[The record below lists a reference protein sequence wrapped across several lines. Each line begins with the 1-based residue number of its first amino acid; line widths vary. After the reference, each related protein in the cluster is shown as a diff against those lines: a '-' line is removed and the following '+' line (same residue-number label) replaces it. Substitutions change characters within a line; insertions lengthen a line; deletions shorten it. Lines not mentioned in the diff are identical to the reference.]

1 MKILSMKILT
11 KNYLIFV
18 TICIML
24 FVFFYFNQY
33 FFTINFYDTYYLI
46 SYFFFVLPIFI
57 IGTIF
62 HLTKILIEKLKTRVE
77 QSKDRYSKYLL
88 FFLQP
93 NLYFKFKKGTINYLV
108 FVTIC
113 VISFSYL
120 YLTES
125 FYLVI
130 DNGNYHFVRYY
141 YFVLPILIVG
151 TIVYFVKNRKNRK
164 SIPDS

>member
-1 MKILSMKILT
+1 MLT
-11 KNYLIFV
+11 RNYLIFL
-18 TICIML
+18 TICILL
-24 FVFFYFNQY
+24 FVFFYFNEY
-33 FFTINFYDTYYLI
+33 YYTINLYDTYYHI

-62 HLTKILIEKLKTRVE
+62 CLVKILIEKLKTRVQ
-77 QSKDRYSKYLL
+77 QSKDRYSRYLL

-93 NLYFKFKKGTINYLV
+93 NLYFKFEKGTINYLV

-113 VISFSYL
+113 FILFGYL

-141 YFVLPILIVG
+141 YFVVPILIIG
-151 TIVYFVKNRKNRK
+151 TIFYFVKNRKSRNTL
-164 SIPDS
+164 

>member
-1 MKILSMKILT
+1 MKTLT
-11 KNYLIFV
+11 RNYLIFV

-33 FFTINFYDTYYLI
+33 FFTINFYDTYYVI
-46 SYFFFVLPIFI
+46 SYFFFALPIFI
-57 IGTIF
+57 IGTIVY
-62 HLTKILIEKLKTRVE
+62 LVKILIEKLKTRVE
-77 QSKDRYSKYLL
+77 QSKDRYLRYLL

-93 NLYFKFKKGTINYLV
+93 NLYFKLKKRTRNYLV

-113 VISFSYL
+113 LLSFSYL
-120 YLTES
+120 YFTES

-151 TIVYFVKNRKNRK
+151 TIFYLAKNRQSRNTL
-164 SIPDS
+164 

>member
-1 MKILSMKILT
+1 MKILT
-11 KNYLIFV
+11 RNYLIFV
-18 TICIML
+18 TICILL
-24 FVFFYFNQY
+24 FVFLFFNEY
-33 FFTINFYDTYYLI
+33 YYTINLYDTYYLI
-46 SYFFFVLPIFI
+46 SCFFFVLPIFI

-62 HLTKILIEKLKTRVE
+62 YLVKILIEKLKTRVA
-77 QSKDRYSKYLL
+77 QSNDRYSRYLL
-88 FFLQP
+88 FSLQP

-113 VISFSYL
+113 IISFSYL

-141 YFVLPILIVG
+141 YFVLPILIIG
-151 TIVYFVKNRKNRK
+151 TIAYLAKNRQSRNTL
-164 SIPDS
+164 

>member
-1 MKILSMKILT
+1 MLFLIMKILT
-11 KNYLIFV
+11 MKTLTRNYLIFV
-18 TICIML
+18 TICILL
-24 FVFFYFNQY
+24 FVFFFFNEY
-33 FFTINFYDTYYLI
+33 YYTINFYDTYYLI

-62 HLTKILIEKLKTRVE
+62 YLMKILIEKLKTRVE
-77 QSKDRYSKYLL
+77 QSKDRYSRYLL

-93 NLYFKFKKGTINYLV
+93 NSYFKLKKETINYLV
-108 FVTIC
+108 FATIC
-113 VISFSYL
+113 VISFGYL

-130 DNGNYHFVRYY
+130 NNGNYHFVRYY

-151 TIVYFVKNRKNRK
+151 TVFYFVKNRKSRN
-164 SIPDS
+164 